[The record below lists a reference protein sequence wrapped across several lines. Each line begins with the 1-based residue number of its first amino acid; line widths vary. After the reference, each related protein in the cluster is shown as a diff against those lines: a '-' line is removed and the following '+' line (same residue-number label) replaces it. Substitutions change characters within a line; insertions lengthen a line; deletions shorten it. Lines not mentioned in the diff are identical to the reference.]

1 MAKAGFYAVAKG
13 RVPGIYA
20 SWEDCEIQ
28 VKGYTGARYK
38 KFKMQREA
46 EDFVSSHSSATVALV
61 PSSSRSRLLPVPVPV
76 SRTMGQSQKS
86 DSSEKPKL
94 DVSRKD
100 DGIDEEG
107 FDVVYADGACKG
119 NGQVG
124 SVAGVGVW
132 WGHNDPRN
140 IAERCPGAQTN
151 NRAELIAIVR
161 VLETTAFGRPLI
173 IKTDSTYSIK
183 CLQVWH
189 QNWAQRNWKTS
200 AGKPVLNA
208 PLIKYLLSLLNLR
221 QLHGFPVKF
230 VYVKGHAG
238 IEGNEGADAQANL
251 GTVLPEAPERYWE
264 DDTKSIEA
272 LIKEARESLAKE
284 EGPEVVDKGV
294 QVDIAN
300 DDDMPT
306 ENDVEPSMEA
316 ADDQTPAQKT
326 STSASTPSGSKD
338 TVRAI
343 NGSATASAASQPPN
357 VQKLNQD
364 SSKSAS
370 TVEVGSNSTNAVNSE
385 HQPEPRPQPK
395 DNLTII
401 NNDEFGLEDLLS
413 PEELETELAEAQK
426 G

>member
-13 RVPGIYA
+13 RVSGIFA
-20 SWEDCEIQ
+20 SWEDCETQ
-28 VKGYTGARYK
+28 VKGYAGARYK
-38 KFKMQREA
+38 KFKTQREA
-46 EDFVSSHSSATVALV
+46 EEYISSHSSATTALV

-76 SRTMGQSQKS
+76 SRTMAQHQKS
-86 DSSEKPKL
+86 DIFEKPKL
-94 DVSRKD
+94 DVTRKD
-100 DGIDEEG
+100 DGVDEEG

-119 NGQVG
+119 NGQIG
-124 SVAGVGVW
+124 SIAGVGVW

-161 VLETTAFGRPLI
+161 VLETAPFGRPLM

-221 QLHGFPVKF
+221 QLQGFPVKF

-238 IEGNEGADAQANL
+238 IEGNEGADTQANL
-251 GTVLPEAPERYWE
+251 GAGLPEARERDWE
-264 DDTKSIEA
+264 NDTKSIEA
-272 LIKEARESLAKE
+272 LIKEVRNSLAEE

-300 DDDMPT
+300 SDDMPT
-306 ENDVEPSMEA
+306 ENDVQPNMEA
-316 ADDQTPAQKT
+316 VDDQTPAQKT
-326 STSASTPSGSKD
+326 STSALTTSGSRD
-338 TVRAI
+338 AVQAD
-343 NGSATASAASQPPN
+343 NGSPTTSATSQPPN
-357 VQKLNQD
+357 VQKPNPD
-364 SSKSAS
+364 SLKSAS
-370 TVEVGSNSTNAVNSE
+370 RVEVGSNPANAVTSK
-385 HQPEPRPQPK
+385 HQPEPRLEPE

-401 NNDEFGLEDLLS
+401 NNDEFGLDDLLS
-413 PEELETELAEAQK
+413 PEELEAELAEVQK
-426 G
+426 R

>member
-20 SWEDCEIQ
+20 SWEDCETQ
-28 VKGYTGARYK
+28 VKGYAGARYK
-38 KFKMQREA
+38 KFKTQREA
-46 EDFVSSHSSATVALV
+46 EEFVSSHPSATVALV

-76 SRTMGQSQKS
+76 SRTMSQYQKM

-100 DGIDEEG
+100 DRIDEEG

-132 WGHNDPRN
+132 WGNNDTRN

-161 VLETTAFGRPLI
+161 VLETTPFGRPLI

-189 QNWAQRNWKTS
+189 QSWAQRNWKTS
-200 AGKPVLNA
+200 SGKPVLNA
-208 PLIKYLLSLLNLR
+208 LLIKYLLSLLNLR
-221 QLHGFPVKF
+221 QLHGFPVRF

-251 GTVLPEAPERYWE
+251 GAALPEVPERDWE

-272 LIKEARESLAKE
+272 LIKEVRESLAE
-284 EGPEVVDKGV
+284 QEGPEVVDKGV

-300 DDDMPT
+300 FDDMPT

-316 ADDQTPAQKT
+316 VDDQTPAQKT
-326 STSASTPSGSKD
+326 STSASTTSGSKD
-338 TVRAI
+338 TAGTS
-343 NGSATASAASQPPN
+343 NGNAATSANSQPPN
-357 VQKLNQD
+357 VQKPSSD
-364 SSKSAS
+364 ASKSPPK
-370 TVEVGSNSTNAVNSE
+370 VEVGSNPASAVNSKQ
-385 HQPEPRPQPK
+385 QPELRPESE
-395 DNLTII
+395 DNLSII
-401 NNDEFGLEDLLS
+401 NYDDFGLEDLLS
-413 PEELETELAEAQK
+413 PEELEAELAETQK
-426 G
+426 R